1 MSTRNFLDYNG
12 LRYFSRNFF
21 AKIGLEMT
29 RRIATTINANSVD
42 TQSASAKAVYNF
54 VRAAITNPGAVSN
67 GASFE
72 IVTTLP
78 SIPLNDTIYLIK
90 QPGTTDE
97 FYSMHAFIDS
107 KWVTLGSSGVVDS
120 NLVLANLTS
129 PIPVNKGGTGRSDLA
144 NHIAGL
150 AASSANAINR
160 VATISD
166 ILSIDS
172 NIVDTLVGNETDKA
186 PSVKA
191 VNDRISSIGSTGTG
205 GDTGPAGPKG
215 DTGDTGPAGPKGDTG
230 DTGPAGPKGDTGDT
244 GPAGA
249 AGTVIEFPITINQGG
264 TGRNDLANQIAGL
277 AAATSAASNNRLIT
291 LSELNSVIVALGG
304 TPIE

>member
-54 VRAAITNPGAVSN
+54 VQGAITADGNINV
-67 GASFE
+67 E

-78 SIPLNDTIYLIK
+78 TTAVPNKLYLIK
-90 QPGTTDE
+90 YDSTSEELYSLHMYVDNKWIAVGSNGTST
-97 FYSMHAFIDS
+97 
-107 KWVTLGSSGVVDS
+107 
-120 NLVLANLTS
+120 
-129 PIPVNKGGTGRSDLA
+129 
-144 NHIAGL
+144 AGP
-150 AASSANAINR
+150 
-160 VATISD
+160 
-166 ILSIDS
+166 
-172 NIVDTLVGNETDKA
+172 K
-186 PSVKA
+186 
-191 VNDRISSIGSTGTG
+191 
-205 GDTGPAGPKG
+205 GDTGDVGPAGPKG
-215 DTGDTGPAGPKGDTG
+215 DTGNV
-230 DTGPAGPKGDTGDT
+230 

>member
-129 PIPVNKGGTGRSDLA
+129 PIPVNKGGTGIGTLTDA
-144 NHIAGL
+144 QMAGL
-150 AASSANAINR
+150 AASNASGSNKLISESDLDAAI
-160 VATISD
+160 ATI
-166 ILSIDS
+166 
-172 NIVDTLVGNETDKA
+172 NA
-186 PSVKA
+186 
-191 VNDRISSIGSTGTG
+191 RINGYH
-205 GDTGPAGPKG
+205 P
-215 DTGDTGPAGPKGDTG
+215 
-230 DTGPAGPKGDTGDT
+230 
-244 GPAGA
+244 
-249 AGTVIEFPITINQGG
+249 
-264 TGRNDLANQIAGL
+264 
-277 AAATSAASNNRLIT
+277 
-291 LSELNSVIVALGG
+291 
-304 TPIE
+304 